1 MNNNSF
7 NINHYDDKPII
18 NELGFREYDARWIYP
33 KQINLSGIK
42 KIGYG
47 LGQLMIEENIKKE
60 IVIGHDYRS
69 YSEEVK
75 NALISGLLSYGI
87 TVFDI
92 GLTISPGAYFAQ
104 YDLNCKSVAMVTA
117 SHNENG
123 WTGFK
128 MGVNRPLTF
137 GPDLMNKLKEI
148 CLNDLNPKKNHGEY
162 KFIEG
167 MNAKYINDITNKNN
181 IKRKL
186 KAVVACGNGTSSIF
200 SPEILEKIGIE
211 VIKIHCDLDYSFPN
225 YNPNPEDLKMLKNLS
240 EEVIRNNAD
249 IGFAFDGDGDRVGL
263 ITNAGDMIFPD
274 KQMMLFSEDILNNKK
289 GSIVFDVKCSNHLIN
304 LISKNGGTP
313 IMAPTGHFHIK
324 KAIKKNSALLGG
336 EMSGHIFFNDKW
348 YGFDD
353 GPYAAARAA
362 EILAKSNKSISEI
375 FSDFPESFS
384 TPELNITV
392 TDENKF
398 EIIDRFMANSN
409 IDGDKILIDG
419 LRVNFNDGWGL
430 LRASNTTPKLV
441 LRFEGDTEDNLNQIK
456 NLFENNFLKIFPD
469 IKLDYH

>member
-1 MNNNSF
+1 MISES
-7 NINHYDDKPII
+7 I
-18 NELGFREYDARWIYP
+18 FRENDIRGTYPEELNESVIKEIAKGIAKKCFQEDITSIVVARDGR
-33 KQINLSGIK
+33 LSGESLLTTFCNAIAQ
-42 KIGYG
+42 YG
-47 LGQLMIEENIKKE
+47 IDVNNTGLATSPMLYFAAKKE
-60 IVIGHDYRS
+60 NS
-69 YSEEVK
+69 K
-75 NALISGLLSYGI
+75 SGIMI
-87 TVFDI
+87 T
-92 GLTISPGAYFAQ
+92 G
-104 YDLNCKSVAMVTA
+104 
-117 SHNENG
+117 SHNPKNYNG
-123 WTGFK
+123 IK
-128 MGVNRPLTF
+128 MVINDNSVSGSEILNLIKNDETLNDSSVGEITYS
-137 GPDLMNKLKEI
+137 DIKEI
-148 CLNDLNPKKNHGEY
+148 
-162 KFIEG
+162 
-167 MNAKYINDITNKNN
+167 YISEILNN
-181 IKRKL
+181 IDTDISELR
-186 KAVVACGNGTSSIF
+186 VVIDCGNGAAGF
-200 SPEILEKIGIE
+200 VAPELFKRMGCDVIE
-211 VIKIHCDLDYSFPN
+211 LYSEVDGNFPN
-225 YNPNPEDLKMLKNLS
+225 HHPDPGKLENLEDIISKVKDK
-240 EEVIRNNAD
+240 NAD

-289 GSIVFDVKCSNHLIN
+289 GSIVFDVKCSNHLSN

-441 LRFEGDTEDNLNQIK
+441 LRFEGDTEESMSRIQNEFISELSRICPEIDINL
-456 NLFENNFLKIFPD
+456 D
-469 IKLDYH
+469 

>member
-1 MNNNSF
+1 MLYYAAKKENS
-7 NINHYDDKPII
+7 K
-18 NELGFREYDARWIYP
+18 
-33 KQINLSGIK
+33 SGI
-42 KIGYG
+42 
-47 LGQLMIEENIKKE
+47 MITGSHNPKNYNGIKMVINDNSVSGSEILNLIKNDETLNDSSVGEITYSDIKEIYISEILENIDTDISE
-60 IVIGHDYRS
+60 LRVVID
-69 YSEEVK
+69 
-75 NALISGLLSYGI
+75 
-87 TVFDI
+87 
-92 GLTISPGAYFAQ
+92 
-104 YDLNCKSVAMVTA
+104 
-117 SHNENG
+117 
-123 WTGFK
+123 
-128 MGVNRPLTF
+128 
-137 GPDLMNKLKEI
+137 
-148 CLNDLNPKKNHGEY
+148 
-162 KFIEG
+162 
-167 MNAKYINDITNKNN
+167 
-181 IKRKL
+181 
-186 KAVVACGNGTSSIF
+186 CGNGAAGF
-200 SPEILEKIGIE
+200 VAPELFKRMGCDVIE
-211 VIKIHCDLDYSFPN
+211 LYSEVDGNFPN
-225 YNPNPEDLKMLKNLS
+225 HHPDPGKLENLEDIISKVKDK
-240 EEVIRNNAD
+240 NAD

-289 GSIVFDVKCSNHLIN
+289 GSIVFDVKCSNHLSN

-441 LRFEGDTEDNLNQIK
+441 LRFEGDTKESMNRIQNEFISELSRICPEIDINL
-456 NLFENNFLKIFPD
+456 D
-469 IKLDYH
+469 

>member
-1 MNNNSF
+1 MISES
-7 NINHYDDKPII
+7 I
-18 NELGFREYDARWIYP
+18 FRENDIRGTYPEELNESVIKEIAKGIAKKCFQEDITSIVVARDGR
-33 KQINLSGIK
+33 LSGESLLTTFCIAIAQYGIDVNN
-42 KIGYG
+42 IGLATSPMLYFAA
-47 LGQLMIEENIKKE
+47 KKE
-60 IVIGHDYRS
+60 NS
-69 YSEEVK
+69 K
-75 NALISGLLSYGI
+75 SGIMI
-87 TVFDI
+87 T
-92 GLTISPGAYFAQ
+92 G
-104 YDLNCKSVAMVTA
+104 
-117 SHNENG
+117 SHNPKNYNG
-123 WTGFK
+123 IK
-128 MGVNRPLTF
+128 MVINDNSVSGSEILSLIKNDETLNDSSVGQITYS
-137 GPDLMNKLKEI
+137 DIKEI
-148 CLNDLNPKKNHGEY
+148 YISEILKN
-162 KFIEG
+162 IDT
-167 MNAKYINDITNKNN
+167 DISEL
-181 IKRKL
+181 R
-186 KAVVACGNGTSSIF
+186 VVIDCGNGAAGF
-200 SPEILEKIGIE
+200 VAPELFKRMGCDVIE
-211 VIKIHCDLDYSFPN
+211 LYSEVDGNFPN
-225 YNPNPEDLKMLKNLS
+225 HHPDPGKLENLEDIISKVKDK
-240 EEVIRNNAD
+240 NAD

-274 KQMMLFSEDILNNKK
+274 KQMMLFSEDILNKKK
-289 GSIVFDVKCSNHLIN
+289 GSIVFDVKCSNHLSN

-375 FSDFPESFS
+375 FSDFQESFS
-384 TPELNITV
+384 TPELNITA

-441 LRFEGDTEDNLNQIK
+441 LRFEGDTKESMNRIQNEFISELSRICPEIDINL
-456 NLFENNFLKIFPD
+456 D
-469 IKLDYH
+469 